1 MCYLESVPVSASIR
15 IITQNMTG
23 KFEAV
28 AKRFGQERNRFE
40 VRVCQVHDRYL
51 IVDDR
56 AWIIGQ
62 SLKDAGKKPLA
73 IMELTDTDQR
83 GLYSRNC
90 GTWARK
96 SFDVQDRPFSSSML
110 LVRASRIE
118 PSVLII

>member
-73 IMELTDTDQR
+73 IMELTDTDQAR
-83 GLYSRNC
+83 ALFEKLWNL
-90 GTWARK
+90 GTK
-96 SFDVQDRPFSSSML
+96 V
-110 LVRASRIE
+110 V
-118 PSVLII
+118 